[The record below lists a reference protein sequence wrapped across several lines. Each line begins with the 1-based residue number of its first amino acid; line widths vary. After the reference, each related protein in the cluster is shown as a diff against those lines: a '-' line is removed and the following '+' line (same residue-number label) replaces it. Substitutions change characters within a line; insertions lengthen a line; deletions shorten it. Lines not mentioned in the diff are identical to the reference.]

1 MHKTYD
7 VIVAGGG
14 PAGLCAAVAAARNG
28 ARVLLVERYGFLGGN
43 ATASLVGPWMTFHS
57 SPEVQVVEGLP
68 EEIVRRLREIG
79 GTLGHVRDTTGY
91 VPTVTPFDAEALKF
105 VAMELCAE
113 AGVELLLH
121 SVVTGVVSE
130 GDALQGIVVHNKSGR
145 MELDARVVIDATGD
159 GDVAVLAGAE
169 FQQGR
174 REDGLTQPLT
184 LMFKLGNVDL
194 SAVRAYM
201 KANPEDFYRRTV
213 WESVDSQP
221 HLSVNGFYSKL
232 AEAMQAGELNLQRDM
247 VLFFQTVHPDEVTV
261 NMTRVQGLDAT
272 DAWQLTRAEVEL
284 RRQVM
289 ELVRFFRSRIPGFA
303 GARLI
308 STGVQAGVRESRRI
322 MGDYLLTGEDILS
335 GRHFDDVAARFA
347 YPIDIHDPAGSS
359 TRTIRPRCGSY
370 EIPLRTMLPRGL
382 RGLMVA
388 GRCISCTHEAL
399 AAIRLMPSAMALG
412 QAAGTAAA
420 MAVAGG
426 VDVRAVDMAAL
437 RQRLMAQGANLAH
450 AAAVAPGAE
459 GDEEMSGSAAAGK
472 RENGSVRGL

>member
-1 MHKTYD
+1 MHKSYD

-28 ARVLLVERYGFLGGN
+28 ARVLLVERYGFIGGN
-43 ATASLVGPWMTFHS
+43 ATAALVGPWMTFHAT
-57 SPEVQVVEGLP
+57 PEEQVVEGLP
-68 EEIVRRLREIG
+68 EEIVRRLGEMG

-91 VPTVTPFDAEALKF
+91 VPTVTPFDAEVLKF
-105 VAMELCAE
+105 VAMELCTE

-121 SVVTGVVSE
+121 SFVTDVLRDGDRVRGV
-130 GDALQGIVVHNKSGR
+130 VVHNKSGR
-145 MELDARVVIDATGD
+145 MELGARVVIDATGD

-174 REDGLTQPLT
+174 EADGLTQPLT

-194 SAVRAYM
+194 DAVRAYM
-201 KANPEDFYRRTV
+201 KAHPEDFYKRTA
-213 WESVDSQP
+213 WECLDTQA
-221 HLSVNGFYSKL
+221 HLSVNGFYSQL
-232 AEAMQAGELNLQRDM
+232 AAAFAAGELNLKRDM

-272 DAWQLTRAEVEL
+272 DAWQLTRAEIEL

-289 ELVRFFRSRIPGFA
+289 ELVRFFRSRVPGFA
-303 GARLI
+303 AARLV

-322 MGDYLLTGEDILS
+322 MGDYVLTGEDVLS
-335 GRHFDDVAARFA
+335 GRQFDDIAARFA
-347 YPIDIHDPAGSS
+347 YPIDIHDPAGNS

-382 RGLMVA
+382 RGLMMA

-420 MAVAGG
+420 MAATAGAE
-426 VDVRAVDMAAL
+426 VREIDLAAL
-437 RQRLMAQGANLAH
+437 RERLIAQGANLTH
-450 AAAVAPGAE
+450 AAAPPAAAG
-459 GDEEMSGSAAAGK
+459 GDEEVSGAAAAGE
-472 RENGSVRGL
+472 RQVW